1 MELRSLLPEIGLIP
15 VLGFIDGLAGLDI
28 TRTHVEGV
36 TERVYAASQGKPYQ
50 KVTQGKPYQKVTW
63 VNLEG

>member
-28 TRTHVEGV
+28 TRPHVE
-36 TERVYAASQGKPYQ
+36 TMIERAHAASQGEPYQ
-50 KVTQGKPYQKVTW
+50 RVTW
-63 VNLEG
+63 VNLEGW